1 MSLKYSIFQ
10 ILIYTLIVSLVL
22 CFLLL
27 LLSLFC
33 LLACLVCLFALEKG
47 YDCVAQADLELSVSP
62 RKASN
67 SQVILLISLVL
78 GFCVS
83 LYAWLHL
90 LPFL

>member
-22 CFLLL
+22 CFLL

-67 SQVILLISLVL
+67 SQVILLISLEL

-90 LPFL
+90 LAFL